1 MPGRRVVVL
10 QSSRAAHHPRH
21 HYRLAAALSDAGY
34 DVVMQAQPDL
44 SAGHEDRVRVE
55 YLPLRG
61 NRLTRILSAPLTMWR
76 ALRSRPDALYVVSLD
91 LLPWAV
97 LARLLGRAPIV
108 VYDSNDEHHTF
119 MLVKDWI
126 PRPLRRPLGRLVG
139 WLEPWLAARLDAAT
153 TALPATQERFEHAG
167 VRSLQVRNF
176 PPASLA
182 GEGNRGGDYDYDV
195 LLGGSLPADQVELL
209 ARTASLAEQLGGR
222 PLRWIV
228 AARNY
233 GDDDR
238 QRLAAA
244 LDAQGVRASFDLRY
258 NLPFPEMQHLMA
270 RSRIGFVLYPSGLN
284 YAERI
289 PIRIFEYMA
298 AGVPFVAADLPTT
311 AEFTEGRG
319 VAELVPAGDAE
330 GNARAIVSL
339 LGDPDRLREMSMRG
353 PVLVRESYNWDREAS
368 RLTALFQELLGP
380 PSSAAKVRR

>member
-1 MPGRRVVVL
+1 ML
-10 QSSRAAHHPRH
+10 
-21 HYRLAAALSDAGY
+21 
-34 DVVMQAQPDL
+34 AQPDL
-44 SAGHEDRVRVE
+44 SEGHEDRVRVE
-55 YLPLRG
+55 HLPLRG
-61 NRLTRILSAPLTMWR
+61 NRLSRILSAPLTVRR
-76 ALRSRPDALYVVSLD
+76 ALRTRPDALYVVSLD

-97 LARLLGRAPIV
+97 LARRLGRAPVV
-108 VYDSNDEHHTF
+108 VYDTNDEHHTF
-119 MLVKDWI
+119 MLVKEWI
-126 PRPLRRPLGRLVG
+126 PRPLRSPLGRLVG

-153 TALPATQERFEHAG
+153 TALPATQQRFERAG
-167 VRSLQVRNF
+167 VRSLEVRNF

-182 GEGNRGGDYDYDV
+182 GDENRGSHHDYDV

-209 ARTASLAEQLGGR
+209 ARTAALAERLGGR

-233 GDDDR
+233 GEEDK
-238 QRLAAA
+238 QRLVAA
-244 LDAQGVRASFDLRY
+244 LEAHGVRARFDLRY
-258 NLPFPEMQHLMA
+258 NVPFLDMQDLMA

-311 AEFTEGRG
+311 AEFTAGRG

-339 LGDPDRLREMSMRG
+339 LSDPDRLREMSLRG
-353 PVLVRESYNWDREAS
+353 PLLVRKSYNWDREAS
-368 RLTALFQELLGP
+368 RLTALFQELVGP
-380 PSSAAKVRR
+380 PSS

>member
-1 MPGRRVVVL
+1 M
-10 QSSRAAHHPRH
+10 AHHPRH
-21 HYRLAAALSDAGY
+21 HYRLAAALADAGY

-55 YLPLRG
+55 YLPLRR
-61 NRLTRILSAPLTMWR
+61 NRLSRMLSAPLTIRR
-76 ALRSRPDALYVVSLD
+76 ALRTRPDALYVVSLD

-97 LARLLGRAPIV
+97 LARHLGRAPVV

-119 MLVKDWI
+119 MLIKEWI
-126 PRPLRRPLGRLVG
+126 PRPLRRPLGRLAG
-139 WLEPWLAARLDAAT
+139 RLEPWLAARLDAAT
-153 TALPATQERFEHAG
+153 TALPATQQRFERAG

-182 GEGNRGGDYDYDV
+182 RETSRAGDRDYDV
-195 LLGGSLPADQVELL
+195 LLGGSLPGDQVDLL
-209 ARTASLAEQLGGR
+209 ARTAAAAEELRGR
-222 PLRWIV
+222 PLRWLV
-228 AARNY
+228 AAREY
-233 GDDDR
+233 GDEDK
-238 QRLAAA
+238 RLLVATLEAH
-244 LDAQGVRASFDLRY
+244 GVRAQFDLRY
-258 NLPFPEMQHLMA
+258 NVPFPDMQSLMD

-319 VAELVPAGDAE
+319 VAELVPPGDAD

-339 LGDPDRLREMSMRG
+339 LDDPERLREMSRRG
-353 PVLVRESYNWDREAS
+353 PELVRESYNWDREAS
-368 RLTALFQELLGP
+368 RLTELFQELVGP
-380 PSSAAKVRR
+380 PSPEANVRR